1 MNTDLLS
8 QNQLQPLTFLYD
20 LISVLIKIQLLFCL
34 IDGGNKR
41 KCSFGAIS
49 EAKSN
54 TGDSSIILEY
64 GYFLIIFDKNYT
76 PRNFSQERV
85 LGYR

>member
-1 MNTDLLS
+1 M
-8 QNQLQPLTFLYD
+8 
-20 LISVLIKIQLLFCL
+20 
-34 IDGGNKR
+34 GGNKK

-64 GYFLIIFDKNYT
+64 SF
-76 PRNFSQERV
+76 
-85 LGYR
+85 